1 MDVGTSH
8 SKTLHPYC
16 VSGVQLIPRVRKKE
30 TQKRKVKKGK
40 GGIHKGRKE
49 KGKKKNHRELRE
61 KERKGWEEEK
71 KKKIKEGMTEGRK

>member
-30 TQKRKVKKGK
+30 TQKRKVKKGREEY
-40 GGIHKGRKE
+40 IKE
-49 KGKKKNHRELRE
+49 GKKRKKKNHRELRE